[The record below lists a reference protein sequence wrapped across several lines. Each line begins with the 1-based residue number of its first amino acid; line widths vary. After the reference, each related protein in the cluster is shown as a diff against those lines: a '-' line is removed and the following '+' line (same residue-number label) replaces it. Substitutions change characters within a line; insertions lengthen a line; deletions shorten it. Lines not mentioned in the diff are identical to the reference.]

1 MRLFNMGQPQILSGK
16 CTWTLKT
23 DLDPE
28 NHWLVIRGKQSM
40 LRDGTGKRKGRLGPS
55 TRALHMSANVELQVL
70 EDDLTLLVSMNGK
83 EGGTCM

>member
-1 MRLFNMGQPQILSGK
+1 
-16 CTWTLKT
+16 
-23 DLDPE
+23 
-28 NHWLVIRGKQSM
+28 M